1 MLDCRVAT
9 VCEYRHAHWALL
21 PLEGEGENEGRS
33 KATDSYSD
41 QTSHLPPTRRYGVAG
56 NPLPSLR
63 GETEIE

>member
-21 PLEGEGENEGRS
+21 PLEGEGEDEGRS

-41 QTSHLPPTRRYGVAG
+41 QTSHL
-56 NPLPSLR
+56 NPLPSLS
-63 GETEIE
+63 GGTEIE

>member
-9 VCEYRHAHWALL
+9 VCEYRHAHRALL
-21 PLEGEGENEGRS
+21 PLEGEGEDEGRS

-41 QTSHLPPTRRYGVAG
+41 QTSYL